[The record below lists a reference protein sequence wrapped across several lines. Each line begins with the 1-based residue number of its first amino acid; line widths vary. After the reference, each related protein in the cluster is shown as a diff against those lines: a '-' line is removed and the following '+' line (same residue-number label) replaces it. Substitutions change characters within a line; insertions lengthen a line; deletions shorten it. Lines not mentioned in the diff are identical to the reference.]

1 MSRIL
6 RRPMFRGGRVDGRG
20 TGITSG
26 LGYEKGGRVGYR
38 NAGSVMSRGGLG
50 GSNRNIGS
58 GKGLTKGTRT
68 SRLATQLR
76 SLFPLINQGIRGIG
90 FNPAT
95 GYAAATVGAP
105 VGLAYL
111 NRAKTDKGLQFM
123 KDTDPSVFD
132 ETAMP
137 TIGNELGEMEAY
149 SEGLRKANEQGNEI
163 SFLDNFFLDPE
174 TGTYPAFL
182 GRTQDRDKL
191 AALAAEKEAEISD
204 LNEIDTTGNVADVRE
219 GETPFDAVMRQA
231 LETNKRKENVEDI
244 KTKLL
249 EKSGEGEEQI
259 DIDKKL
265 FEKVYGGGKGAMI
278 QDASDMAISFA
289 KNALKDDATVKSAFA
304 GFLEDESKRPSKRQA
319 IKDNAATLAINKYI
333 KGEISKAELDKL
345 LAVTQF
351 KSDLLEG
358 RSKGNV
364 AEYIMN
370 SKAST
375 FSGRVKEGVQAKLGP
390 QKFEVVKS
398 EIMQDPTK
406 FKAGPEDIGTIFIED
421 DTKKVYTFDSDLNEV
436 LIYQG

>member
-6 RRPMFRGGRVDGRG
+6 RRPMFRGGRVDSRG

-26 LGYEKGGRVGYR
+26 LGYEKGGRVGLK
-38 NAGSVMSRGGLG
+38 N
-50 GSNRNIGS
+50 GSNPFKIS
-58 GKGLTKGTRT
+58 GYTPRQFAPSSALEEIRAFGN
-68 SRLATQLR
+68 LA
-76 SLFPLINQGIRGIG
+76 NKGIRGIG

-132 ETAMP
+132 ETAM
-137 TIGNELGEMEAY
+137 EGEMEAY

-231 LETNKRKENVEDI
+231 LETNKRKEDVEDI

-259 DIDKKL
+259 DIDRKL

>member
-6 RRPMFRGGRVDGRG
+6 RRPMFRGGRVDSRG

-26 LGYEKGGRVGYR
+26 LSYEKGGRVGLR
-38 NAGSVMSRGGLG
+38 NGG
-50 GSNRNIGS
+50 NPFKIS
-58 GKGLTKGTRT
+58 GYTPRQFAPSSALEEIRAFGN
-68 SRLATQLR
+68 LA
-76 SLFPLINQGIRGIG
+76 NKGIRGIG
-90 FNPAT
+90 FNAPTA
-95 GYAAATVGAP
+95 YASLVAGAP
-105 VGLAYL
+105 IGLAYL

-132 ETAMP
+132 ETAM
-137 TIGNELGEMEAY
+137 EGEMEAY
-149 SEGLRKANEQGNEI
+149 SEGLRKANEQGNKI

-174 TGTYPAFL
+174 TGTYPKFM
-182 GRTQDRDKL
+182 GRQKDRDIL
-191 AALAAEKEAEISD
+191 AALAAEKEAELSD

-231 LETNKRKENVEDI
+231 LETNKRKEDVEDI

-249 EKSGEGEEQI
+249 EKSDDGEEQI
-259 DIDKKL
+259 DIDKEL
-265 FEKVYGGGKGAMI
+265 FEKVYGGGKSAMI

-304 GFLEDESKRPSKRQA
+304 GFLDDESKRPSKRQA

-333 KGEISKAELDKL
+333 KGEISKAELNKL